1 MTTIYLVRH
10 CETVANETHLLQGSC
25 DYEISKRG
33 KRQLELLK
41 KRFANNPP
49 YAIYSSPQGRAVK
62 TALALKGDNHN
73 VITLCPDL
81 RELACGV
88 HESTKFGEYLKT
100 DPEMYDVWH
109 NKPYLFEPQG
119 GEKAKDSYER
129 IYNAVMDIVK
139 ANDGKSVAVVSH
151 GFVIRCLLTK
161 LIHNDITKLSEVIIP
176 CNTSVTQIE
185 FYDDGTHKIIKYNDA
200 EHLPDELKTFFVAK

>member
-10 CETVANETHLLQGSC
+10 CETVANEMHLLQGSC
-25 DYEISKRG
+25 DYDESERG
-33 KRQLELLK
+33 QRQLKLLTD
-41 KRFANNPP
+41 RFANMPLH
-49 YAIYSSPQGRAVK
+49 AIYSSPQGRAVK
-62 TALALKGDNHN
+62 TALALKGAHHN

-81 RELACGV
+81 RELSCGV
-88 HESTKFGEYLKT
+88 HESTLFGEYLKAN
-100 DPEMYDVWH
+100 PEMYDIWH

-200 EHLPDELKTFFVAK
+200 DHLPDDLKTFFETK